1 MITIISGTNRKD
13 SFTESVSHV
22 LAAGLQQKGH
32 DAQVLALHRLPSDF
46 LFSDLYNH
54 RSEEFNSILNEFVFP
69 VDKFIFVAPE
79 YNGSYPGVLKVFL
92 ESMPPKSWMD
102 KKALIVG
109 VSDGHAG
116 NLRGQDHL
124 TGVLHYLKM
133 HVHYN
138 KPKLSSIE
146 KIMNESRDGFDE
158 RTTSQIEK
166 FIQQVIAF

>member
-22 LAAGLQQKGH
+22 LANYLLEKGQN
-32 DAQVLALHRLPSDF
+32 AQVLALHQLPSDF
-46 LFSDLYNH
+46 LFSDLYDH
-54 RSEEFNSILNEFVFP
+54 RTEEFNSILDQFVKP

-92 ESMPPKSWMD
+92 EAMSPKTWTD

-116 NLRGQDHL
+116 NLRGQEHL

-146 KIMNESRDGFDE
+146 KIMNENRDGFDE
-158 RTTSQIEK
+158 RTTSQLDK

>member
-22 LAAGLQQKGH
+22 LASFLLQKGEN
-32 DAQVLALHRLPSDF
+32 AQVLALHQLPADF
-46 LFSDLYNH
+46 LFSDLYDH
-54 RSEEFNSILNEFVFP
+54 RTEEFNSILDQFVKP

-92 ESMPPKSWMD
+92 EAMSPKTWTD

-116 NLRGQDHL
+116 NLRGQEHL

-146 KIMNESRDGFDE
+146 RIMNESRDGFDE
-158 RTTSQIEK
+158 RTTSQLDK
-166 FIQQVIAF
+166 FIQQAIAF